1 MKAFNWPDLFKGHP
15 IFSSL
20 NQADIETLLKD
31 EVSQERV
38 YAAGEVV
45 VREGEFGDSLFFIG
59 SGSVQVTLQGAG
71 GQSIPL
77 STLGAKE
84 FFGEVAVLERKP
96 RSATV
101 TARENCLLLEIR
113 GDEFRKLLE
122 THPELQSQV
131 YAKMRA
137 RLGQSSQP

>member
-1 MKAFNWPDLFKGHP
+1 MKAFNWSDLFKGHSV
-15 IFSSL
+15 FASL
-20 NQADIETLLKD
+20 SEADIEKLLED
-31 EVSQERV
+31 EASQERA
-38 YAAGEVV
+38 YPAGDVV
-45 VREGEFGDSLFFIG
+45 VKEGELGDSLFFIG
-59 SGSVQVTLQGAG
+59 SGSVQVTLQGPG

-77 STLGAKE
+77 ATLEARE
-84 FFGEVAVLERKP
+84 FFGEVAVLERRP

-101 TARENCLLLEIR
+101 TAREKCLLLEIS

-137 RLGQSSQP
+137 RLGQSSPQ